1 MALYN
6 AGENK
11 QAANVLSRIST
22 TQRNDA
28 VESLLGDIEEKQGNF
43 IEAAAHLQAAA
54 KINPSENNIYAWAVE
69 LLRHW
74 SWQPASEV
82 ARYGIQQF
90 PSSQRLQIANG
101 VASFGDGKY
110 AEAAAAF
117 GSLLTLE
124 PDSESYGGLLGRSC
138 AALGGASAPQCAS
151 LVAFAQKHPRNA
163 QASVYAAITLLHQ
176 SGAEPHDLN
185 TAQQLLIQAIQTDPT
200 LAEAYYQLGVVQQ
213 QRLQWN
219 ESAASLQKAI
229 QLRPA
234 FAEAHYRLSRAYSH
248 TGRPDDAQKEIAL
261 QQRFSQQEKQE
272 NDAKLKEIT
281 TFLIAPN

>member
-1 MALYN
+1 L
-6 AGENK
+6 
-11 QAANVLSRIST
+11 RISA

-28 VESLLGDIEEKQGNF
+28 VESLLGDIDEKQGNF

-90 PSSQRLQIANG
+90 PSSQRLQMANG

-124 PDSESYGGLLGRSC
+124 PDSENYGGLLGRSC

-176 SGAEPHDLN
+176 SGAEPQNLN
-185 TAQQLLIQAIQTDPT
+185 TAQQLLLQAIQTDPT
-200 LAEAYYQLGVVQQ
+200 LAEAYYQLGVIQQ

-234 FAEAHYRLSRAYSH
+234 FTEAHYRLARAYSH
-248 TGRPDDAQKEIAL
+248 TGRTDAAQKEIAL
-261 QQRFSQQEKQE
+261 QQKFSQQEKQE

>member
-1 MALYN
+1 
-6 AGENK
+6 
-11 QAANVLSRIST
+11 
-22 TQRNDA
+22 
-28 VESLLGDIEEKQGNF
+28 
-43 IEAAAHLQAAA
+43 
-54 KINPSENNIYAWAVE
+54 
-69 LLRHW
+69 
-74 SWQPASEV
+74 
-82 ARYGIQQF
+82 
-90 PSSQRLQIANG
+90 
-101 VASFGDGKY
+101 
-110 AEAAAAF
+110 
-117 GSLLTLE
+117 
-124 PDSESYGGLLGRSC
+124 
-138 AALGGASAPQCAS
+138 
-151 LVAFAQKHPRNA
+151 
-163 QASVYAAITLLHQ
+163 VYAAITLLHQ